1 MWTARED
8 PVVRLVVALGTLIT
22 AVGLIAGCGNAP
34 VTSRAVDAPAPVPI
48 PGAGAQQL
56 QFVAKTID
64 GKDFSAQSLVGKPAV
79 LWFWAPWCPIC
90 QREAPS
96 VGRIAQANPAV
107 TFVGVAAQDQV
118 PAMRDFITKYQLGF
132 FTHLADVDASVWR
145 RFGVT
150 AQPAFA
156 FISAAGSV
164 DVVKRDLA
172 EQDLA
177 QRVGTLGAA

>member
-1 MWTARED
+1 MNGRLSRFPAMVATALA
-8 PVVRLVVALGTLIT
+8 VAALVLG
-22 AVGLIAGCGNAP
+22 VSGSP
-34 VTSRAVDAPAPVPI
+34 RAVAEDRLNFTGTTLSGAPFN
-48 PGAGAQQL
+48 GSSL
-56 QFVAKTID
+56 Q
-64 GKDFSAQSLVGKPAV
+64 GKPAV

-90 QREAPS
+90 QGEAPS

-107 TFVGVAAQDQV
+107 TFVGVAAEDQV
-118 PAMRDFITKYQLGF
+118 PAMRDFVTKYQLGF

-172 EQDLA
+172 QQDLA
-177 QRVGTLGAA
+177 QRVRTLGAS

>member
-1 MWTARED
+1 MKAFRAVD
-8 PVVRLVVALGTLIT
+8 LVIIVAVL
-22 AVGLIAGCGNAP
+22 VAGCGQSG
-34 VTSRAVDAPAPVPI
+34 SRTLAEPTPAADPSTL
-48 PGAGAQQL
+48 L
-56 QFVAKTID
+56 QFTAKTID
-64 GKDFSAQSLVGKPAV
+64 GVNFSGQSLVGKPAV
-79 LWFWAPWCPIC
+79 LWFWGPWCPVC
-90 QREAPS
+90 EGEAPG
-96 VGRIAQANPAV
+96 VGQVAHSNPGV
-107 TFVGVAAQDQV
+107 SFVGVAAQDQV
-118 PAMRDFITKYQLGF
+118 PAMRDFITNYQLGF

-177 QRVGTLGAA
+177 QRVVTLGAS

>member
-1 MWTARED
+1 
-8 PVVRLVVALGTLIT
+8 VRLVGALAALIT
-22 AVGLIAGCGNAP
+22 AVGLIAGCGSA
-34 VTSRAVDAPAPVPI
+34 VTSRAVDAATTAQN
-48 PGAGAQQL
+48 PGVGAQQL
-56 QFVAKTID
+56 QFVAKTTD
-64 GKDFSAQSLVGKPAV
+64 GKDFSGQSLARKPAV

-90 QREAPS
+90 QGEAAS

-107 TFVGVAAQDQV
+107 TFVGVAAQDKV
-118 PAMRDFITKYQLGF
+118 PAMRDFITNYQLGF

-177 QRVGTLGAA
+177 QRVVTLGAS